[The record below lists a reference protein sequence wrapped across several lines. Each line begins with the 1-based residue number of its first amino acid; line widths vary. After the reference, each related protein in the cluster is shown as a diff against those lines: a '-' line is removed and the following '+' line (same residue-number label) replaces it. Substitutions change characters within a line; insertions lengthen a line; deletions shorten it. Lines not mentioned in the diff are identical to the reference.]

1 MSFFLNTTVCG
12 FSLYHI
18 LAFFLIYSCLGWCV
32 EVVYAAA
39 TTGQLV
45 NRGFLNGPVCPIYGF
60 GMILVL
66 FFLTPL
72 EDDLLLLY
80 LGGVILPSALELVG
94 GWALYKLYRTRWWDY
109 TDKPFNIGGY
119 VCLEF
124 SLMWGVGAMVMVKV
138 IHPTIA
144 ALVNIIP
151 PLVGFVLMCL
161 LYAVYAADVVATAI
175 AASDLARELDALEKV
190 ADSMHAVSDAM
201 TEILGTTALDMDQK
215 MDESRLQLKLAAAE
229 ARDSYDKLS
238 PREAAST
245 LRTRADEARDSYDK
259 LSPREAAST
268 LRTRADEAMEAAR
281 RASQTARLNAAE
293 AAKAV
298 KLAAQGKAEQTTA
311 FLQLEQLKEELAA
324 RAQVMQARTRRGTH
338 LLGKGRMLRAY
349 PKLKHGQNNR
359 SLSSLLEQLEDEYP
373 DSFNG
378 FGIQ

>member
-215 MDESRLQLKLAAAE
+215 MDESRLQLKLA
-229 ARDSYDKLS
+229 
-238 PREAAST
+238 T
-245 LRTRADEARDSYDK
+245 
-259 LSPREAAST
+259 
-268 LRTRADEAMEAAR
+268 
-281 RASQTARLNAAE
+281 
-293 AAKAV
+293 
-298 KLAAQGKAEQTTA
+298 QGKAEQTTA

-359 SLSSLLEQLEDEYP
+359 SLSSLLEQLEKEYP

>member
-1 MSFFLNTTVCG
+1 MVAFLTQTTVCG
-12 FSLYHI
+12 FSLYQT
-18 LAFFLIYSCLGWCV
+18 LAYFLIYSCLGWCL
-32 EVVYAAA
+32 EVVYAAV
-39 TTGQLV
+39 TTGKLV

-60 GMILVL
+60 GMVIVL
-66 FFLTPL
+66 YALTPL
-72 EDDLLLLY
+72 ADNTLLLY

-109 TDKPFNIGGY
+109 SDYPFNIGGY
-119 VCLEF
+119 ICLEF
-124 SLMWGVGAMVMVKV
+124 CLLWGVGTLVVMRIVHPIIAGLVAMV
-138 IHPTIA
+138 PT
-144 ALVNIIP
+144 
-151 PLVGFVLMCL
+151 LVGVILMCI
-161 LYAVYAADVVATAI
+161 LYAVYATDVVATAI
-175 AASDLARELDALEKV
+175 AASTLADTLDTMEKLG
-190 ADSMHAVSDAM
+190 DSIHAVSDAM
-201 TEILGTTALDMDQK
+201 TELLGTTAMTADQK

-245 LRTRADEARDSYDK
+245 MRA
-259 LSPREAAST
+259 
-268 LRTRADEAMEAAR
+268 RADEAMEAAR

-324 RAQVMQARTRRGTH
+324 RAQVMQARTRRGTR

>member
-72 EDDLLLLY
+72 EDNLLLLY

-124 SLMWGVGAMVMVKV
+124 SLMWGVGAIVMVKA

-229 ARDSYDKLS
+229 ARDNVPKLK
-238 PREAAST
+238 PREAMAAIRA
-245 LRTRADEARDSYDK
+245 RT
-259 LSPREAAST
+259 
-268 LRTRADEAMEAAR
+268 DEAMETAR
-281 RASQTARLNAAE
+281 RASETARLNAAE
-293 AAKAV
+293 AANAA
-298 KLAAQGKAEQTTA
+298 KLAAQGASERAAERA
-311 FLQLEQLKEELAA
+311 AELLQLEELSAELQA
-324 RAQVMQARTRRGTH
+324 RSDEMRAQMLKKPRVIGQR
-338 LLGKGRMLRAY
+338 RMLRAY
-349 PKLKHGQNNR
+349 PKLKHGVKR
-359 SLSSLLEQLEDEYP
+359 TSLETLRKKLDRRESDQDR
-373 DSFNG
+373 DSKE
-378 FGIQ
+378 

>member
-124 SLMWGVGAMVMVKV
+124 SLMWGVGAMVMVKA

-144 ALVNIIP
+144 ALVNILP

-161 LYAVYAADVVATAI
+161 LYAVYAADAVATAI

-215 MDESRLQLKLAAAE
+215 MDESLLQFKLAAAE

-245 LRTRADEARDSYDK
+245 M
-259 LSPREAAST
+259 
-268 LRTRADEAMEAAR
+268 RTRADEAMEAAR
-281 RASQTARLNAAE
+281 RVSRTARLNAAE

-298 KLAAQGKAEQTTA
+298 KLAAQGKAEQTAA

-324 RAQVMQARTRRGTH
+324 RAQIMQAHTRRGTH

-378 FGIQ
+378 FGIQKNNKNTMAGRCAPCHCF

>member
-138 IHPTIA
+138 IHPTLA

-245 LRTRADEARDSYDK
+245 LRTRADEA
-259 LSPREAAST
+259 
-268 LRTRADEAMEAAR
+268 MEAAR

-324 RAQVMQARTRRGTH
+324 RAQVMQAHTRRGTH
-338 LLGKGRMLRAY
+338 LLGKGRMLCAY